1 MDKTSISP
9 EELEAQQ
16 ATETP
21 EATTEPESTETE
33 TAAQPQ
39 PSESKAVTE
48 LKNSGYELLDTFD
61 KFCERHGV
69 EYFAI
74 ADTLVAAVVY
84 HDYFEDPTFF
94 EVGMLRDQYLKLE
107 EAFELNE
114 AANQARLSEVDKKL
128 VLDGFL
134 DDEKTA
140 RQLIPTVS
148 LREAPVIEDD
158 GKPIFDDNHLP
169 LQANMNIRISVFDA
183 VPDDYDFSRVLYF
196 RVKRL
201 NDKYRKASYSGRIG
215 LSKAI
220 WKLAGSYNNSNHED
234 VVRLLDTRSKPV
246 PLAELFPLKRV
257 QFGPT
262 SILCPQVTTTWVV
275 EDQESELE
283 QVKHLQSD
291 AMKIT
296 KEIDRICRL
305 LGIGYFVCGGTM
317 LGLVRHGGF
326 IPWDDDMDIGMLR
339 ADYETFLELAPEVIG
354 DEFFLQ
360 TRQSDPNIPYL
371 FSKVRLRDTE
381 YITKY
386 NEFRD
391 FDKGICVD
399 IFPFDKAP
407 VGTPAMKR
415 MLAKAQELSHA
426 HNIVANRQVPTDGL
440 PHRRARTPKELF
452 FRAVM
457 VARHQRYWHQS
468 LAKTQEAYHEAMT
481 IYNGDPNVNYVASY
495 VPTFTCISLDD
506 LLPYQDVE
514 FEGVTLMAPKHPET
528 FLTMQYGDFMELPMP
543 HQQRGHGLLRW
554 KGTEHSS
561 DEFVNGATPEDSDA
575 AAAGAEPAPVQES

>member
-1 MDKTSISP
+1 MDKTSISADTQSVETVEAVVEQAEAPRGKHAAPSP
-9 EELEAQQ
+9 ENE
-16 ATETP
+16 
-21 EATTEPESTETE
+21 
-33 TAAQPQ
+33 QP
-39 PSESKAVTE
+39 ALTNAM
-48 LKNSGYELLDTFD
+48 KNGYKLLGTFD
-61 KFCERHGV
+61 AFCERHGI

-74 ADTLVAAVVY
+74 ADTLIAAVVY
-84 HDYFEDPTFF
+84 NDYFEEPQFF
-94 EVGMLRDQYLKLE
+94 EVGMLRDQYLRLE
-107 EAFELNE
+107 AAFEAIENTPESQL
-114 AANQARLSEVDKKL
+114 AKVDKEL
-128 VLDGFL
+128 VLDGWL
-134 DDEKTA
+134 DEDKTA

-148 LREAPVIEDD
+148 LKTAPFVTSG
-158 GKPIFDDNHLP
+158 GKLIFDENHLP
-169 LQANMNIRISVFDA
+169 MQATMSIHVSVFDA

-201 NDKYRKASYSGRIG
+201 CDKYRSATYTGKQG
-215 LSKAI
+215 LSNQI
-220 WKLAGSYNNSNHED
+220 WKLAGSYNDSKHDD

-246 PLAELFPLKRV
+246 PLTEIFPLKRV
-257 QFGPT
+257 KFGPV
-262 SILCPQVTTTWVV
+262 SLLAPHITTTWVV
-275 EDQESELE
+275 EDQDSELE
-283 QVKHLQSD
+283 QVKYLQSD
-291 AMKIT
+291 ALKIS

-305 LGIGYFVCGGTM
+305 LGIGYFICGGTM
-317 LGLVRHGGF
+317 LGMVRHGGF

-339 ADYETFLELAPEVIG
+339 TDYEVFLELAPEVIG

-415 MLAKAQELSHA
+415 MLAIAQERSHA

-440 PHRRARTPKELF
+440 PHRKARNPKELF

-457 VARHQRYWHQS
+457 TARHQRYWHQS
-468 LAKTQEAYHEAMT
+468 LARTQEAYHEAVT
-481 IYNGDPNVNYVASY
+481 VYNDDPSINYVASY

-528 FLTMQYGDFMELPMP
+528 FLRMQYGDFMELPMP

-561 DEFVNGATPEDSDA
+561 DEFNGDA
-575 AAAGAEPAPVQES
+575 ADSSAENSTASGD